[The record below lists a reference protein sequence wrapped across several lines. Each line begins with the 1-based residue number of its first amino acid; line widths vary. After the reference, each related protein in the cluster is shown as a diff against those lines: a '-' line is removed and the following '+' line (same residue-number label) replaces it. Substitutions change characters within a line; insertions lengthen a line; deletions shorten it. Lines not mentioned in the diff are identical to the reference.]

1 VNSLILRTAVR
12 VFQPVLLVYSF
23 FLLIAGHN
31 QPGGGFVG
39 GLVAAAALALYA
51 IAYDAR
57 SARALAIVDP
67 RTFVGL
73 GLGLA
78 LASGLLPLLGG
89 LPLMTGL
96 WGELPLPGDE
106 GLVVGSPFL
115 FDLGVYLVVV
125 GVTLLMVL
133 TLVED

>member
-12 VFQPVLLVYSF
+12 ALQPVLLLYSF
-23 FLLIAGHN
+23 FLLLVGHN

-57 SARALAIVDP
+57 SARLLAIVNP
-67 RTFVGL
+67 RTTLGVGL
-73 GLGLA
+73 LLA
-78 LASGLLPLLGG
+78 LFSGLLAVPAG
-89 LPLMTGL
+89 LPVLTGV
-96 WGELPLPGDE
+96 WGYLPLPG
-106 GLVVGSPFL
+106 GGVALGTPLL
-115 FDLGVYLVVV
+115 FDVGVYLVVI
-125 GVTLLMVL
+125 GVTLLIVL

>member
-1 VNSLILRTAVR
+1 MNSLILRTAVR
-12 VFQPVLLVYSF
+12 VLQPVLLVYSF
-23 FLLIAGHN
+23 FLLVAGHN

-51 IAYDAR
+51 IAYDAQ
-57 SARALAIVDP
+57 SARALAIVNP
-67 RTFVGL
+67 RTLVGV

-78 LASGLLPLLGG
+78 LGSGLLPLLGG

-96 WGELPLPGDE
+96 WTELPLVGA
-106 GLVVGSPFL
+106 LGSPFL
-115 FDLGVYLVVV
+115 FDIGVYFVVI

>member
-1 VNSLILRTAVR
+1 MNSLILRTAVR

-23 FLLIAGHN
+23 FLLVAGHN

-51 IAYDAR
+51 IAYDAQ
-57 SARALAIVDP
+57 SARTLAIVNP
-67 RTFVGL
+67 RTTIGIGL
-73 GLGLA
+73 MLA
-78 LASGLLPLLGG
+78 LVSGLLPLLGG

-96 WGELPLPGDE
+96 WTDVPL
-106 GLVVGSPFL
+106 VGVLGTPIL
-115 FDLGVYLVVV
+115 FDIGVYLVVI

-133 TLVED
+133 TLVEG

>member
-1 VNSLILRTAVR
+1 MNSLILRTAVR
-12 VFQPVLLVYSF
+12 AFLPVLLVYSF
-23 FLLIAGHN
+23 FLLVTGHN

-51 IAYDAR
+51 IAYDAV
-57 SARALAIVDP
+57 SARTLAIVNP
-67 RTFVGL
+67 RTLIGV

-78 LASGLLPLLGG
+78 LASGLLPVLGG

-96 WGELPLPGDE
+96 WAEIPPFGAL
-106 GLVVGSPFL
+106 GSPFL
-115 FDLGVYLVVV
+115 FDIGVYLVVI

>member
-1 VNSLILRTAVR
+1 MNSLILRTAVR

-23 FLLIAGHN
+23 FLLVAGHN

-51 IAYDAR
+51 IAYDAG
-57 SARALAIVDP
+57 SARTLAIVDP
-67 RTFVGL
+67 RTFIGAGL
-73 GLGLA
+73 SLA
-78 LASGLLPLLGG
+78 LASGLLPLVTG
-89 LPLMTGL
+89 LPFLTGL
-96 WGELPLPGDE
+96 WADLPVPG
-106 GLVVGSPFL
+106 GTLAVGTPFL

>member
-1 VNSLILRTAVR
+1 MNSLILRTAVR

-23 FLLIAGHN
+23 FLLVAGHN
-31 QPGGGFVG
+31 QPGGGFVA

-51 IAYDAR
+51 IAYDAA
-57 SARALAIVDP
+57 SARTLAIVDP
-67 RTFVGL
+67 RTFIGVGL
-73 GLGLA
+73 SLSLV
-78 LASGLLPLLGG
+78 SGLLPLLAG
-89 LPLMTGL
+89 LPFLTGL
-96 WGELPLPGDE
+96 WADLPVPG
-106 GLVVGSPFL
+106 GTLAVGTPFL

>member
-23 FLLIAGHN
+23 FLLVAGHN

-51 IAYDAR
+51 IAYDAQ
-57 SARALAIVDP
+57 SARTLAIVNP
-67 RTFVGL
+67 RTTIGIGL
-73 GLGLA
+73 MLA
-78 LASGLLPLLGG
+78 LVSGLLPLLGG

-96 WGELPLPGDE
+96 WMDVPL
-106 GLVVGSPFL
+106 VGALGTPIL
-115 FDLGVYLVVV
+115 FDIGVYLVVI

-133 TLVED
+133 TLVEG

>member
-1 VNSLILRTAVR
+1 MNSLILRTAVR

-23 FLLIAGHN
+23 FLLVAGHN

-51 IAYDAR
+51 IAYDAQ
-57 SARALAIVDP
+57 SARTLAIVNP
-67 RTFVGL
+67 RTTIGIGL
-73 GLGLA
+73 MLA
-78 LASGLLPLLGG
+78 LVSGLLPLLGG

-96 WGELPLPGDE
+96 WMDVPL
-106 GLVVGSPFL
+106 VGALGTPIL
-115 FDLGVYLVVV
+115 FDIGVYLVVI

-133 TLVED
+133 TLVEG